1 MAKQKK
7 VTPIAKS
14 EAELIKII
22 EKAHGSG
29 SIMLGEGTIVP
40 VDSYTTGIPSI
51 DLALGC
57 GGLPQGRIIEIYG
70 PESGGKTTTCLQFIA
85 ACQKHYFNS
94 KERHGKA
101 AFIDA
106 EHAFDPEW
114 AKKIGVDVDQLL
126 FSQPS
131 SGEEAFDIIELM
143 VKSRLVDLI
152 IIDSVAALTPQVE
165 LDGEL
170 SDANVGAHARMMSKA
185 LRKLKGEINNSKTTV
200 VFINQIR
207 EKVGVMFGSPE
218 TTPGGRALKFYASIR
233 GEVRRGTTLRSG
245 DDVIGFKTSIKMVKN
260 KVAAP
265 FKRAE
270 FDICVGHPE
279 RPIFGID
286 DLSSLLEVSKEFG
299 IVTTTGSWFV
309 YDGSKLGNG
318 INATLSYIRENE
330 DIKSKIM
337 AETYEKV
344 FSNNKPT
351 NITLVPD
358 VYEEDSED
366 LENAILDGEE

>member
-7 VTPIAKS
+7 NTPIAKD
-14 EAELIKII
+14 EQDLISII
-22 EKAHGSG
+22 EKTYGLG
-29 SIMLGEGTIVP
+29 SIMLGEGTIIK
-40 VDSYTTGIPSI
+40 VDVFPTDIPSI

-85 ACQKHYFNS
+85 ACQKHFFES
-94 KERHGKA
+94 KERHGRA

-114 AKKIGVDVDQLL
+114 ASKVGVDVSKLL

-131 SGEEAFDIIELM
+131 SGEEAFDIMEVM
-143 VKSRLVDLI
+143 VKSKLVDLI
-152 IIDSVAALTPQVE
+152 IVDSVAALTPQVE

-200 VFINQIR
+200 IFINQIR
-207 EKVGVMFGSPE
+207 EKVGVMLGSPE

-233 GEVRRGTTLRSG
+233 GEVRRGQTLKEG

-279 RPIFGID
+279 RPIHGID
-286 DLSSLLEVSKEFG
+286 RLSSLLEVAKQFKILS
-299 IVTTTGSWFV
+299 TTGSWYV
-309 YDGSKLGNG
+309 YDNNKLGNG
-318 INATLSYIRENE
+318 VSATLNYLRENQ
-330 DIKSKIM
+330 DVLDKISK
-337 AETYEKV
+337 ETY
-344 FSNNKPT
+344 
-351 NITLVPD
+351 D
-358 VYEEDSED
+358 VAFKSSTIIERDD
-366 LENAILDGEE
+366 DMQDQDENMDDDILDGDE

>member
-7 VTPIAKS
+7 NIPTIKD
-14 EAELIKII
+14 EQDLIDVI

-29 SIMLGEGTIVP
+29 SIMLGEDAIVE
-40 VDSYTTGIPSI
+40 VDSFSTAVPSI

-70 PESGGKTTTCLQFIA
+70 PESGGKTTTCLQFIS
-85 ACQKHYFNS
+85 ACQKHYFEN
-94 KERHGKA
+94 KKRNGKA

-114 AKKIGVDVDQLL
+114 ARNMGVDVGKLL

-131 SGEEAFDIIELM
+131 SGEEAFDIIETM
-143 VKSRLVDLI
+143 VRSKLLDLI
-152 IIDSVAALTPQVE
+152 ILDSVAALTPQVE

-170 SDANVGAHARMMSKA
+170 GDAHVGVHARMMSKA
-185 LRKLKGEINNSKTTV
+185 LRKLKGEISDSRTTV

-233 GEVRRGTTLRSG
+233 GEVRRGQTLRDG
-245 DDVIGFKTSIKMVKN
+245 DDVVGFRTSIKMVKN

-279 RPIFGID
+279 RPIYGID
-286 DLSSLLEVSKEFG
+286 IISSLLEVAKECKV
-299 IVTTTGSWFV
+299 VTTSGSWYVFNNN
-309 YDGSKLGNG
+309 KLGNG
-318 INATLSYIRENE
+318 TSATLSYLRNNQEILDEIKKQTYNSAFSSYVSVPSNDDDTLDNE
-330 DIKSKIM
+330 
-337 AETYEKV
+337 
-344 FSNNKPT
+344 
-351 NITLVPD
+351 
-358 VYEEDSED
+358 
-366 LENAILDGEE
+366 ILDGDE